1 MGNIEL
7 DELYEEAKKI
17 VLNDRNSS
25 VSYLQ
30 RKLHIG
36 WNRADTIVKQLEQM
50 SILGKPNK
58 KYKRKILVDLEKY
71 IDTIKPRRFKK
82 K

>member
-1 MGNIEL
+1 MEHIEL

-25 VSYLQ
+25 VTYLQ
-30 RKLHIG
+30 RKLEVS
-36 WNRADTIVKQLEQM
+36 WTRADIIIKQLEQM

-58 KYKRKILVDLEKY
+58 KCRRKILIDLQDY
-71 IDTIKPRRFKK
+71 IAIIKQRRFKK